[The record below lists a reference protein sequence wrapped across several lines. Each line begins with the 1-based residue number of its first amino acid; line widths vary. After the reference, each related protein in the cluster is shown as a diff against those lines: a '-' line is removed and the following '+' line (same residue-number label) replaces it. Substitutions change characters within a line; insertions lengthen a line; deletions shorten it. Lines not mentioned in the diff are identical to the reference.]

1 MDMIFALVVAFIST
15 MGFALLFH
23 LRPRLLVP
31 ACMGGMLSWGLFLV
45 CSQHMEGIF
54 MPCFIASAF
63 SALYA
68 QLLANRV
75 KAPMAVLYILAVVPL
90 IPGSGLFNAMS
101 NVVGSNWEMVMHYG
115 QITAQYACAIAFG
128 MAVMTAASYALQVAR
143 GQLGSRQ

>member
-1 MDMIFALVVAFIST
+1 MIFALVVAFFST

-23 LRPRLLVP
+23 LRPKLLVP

-45 CSQHMEGIF
+45 CSQYLEGIF
-54 MPCFIASAF
+54 LPCLIASTL

-68 QLLANRV
+68 QLLAMRV

-90 IPGSGLFNAMS
+90 IPGSGLFNSMS
-101 NVVGSNWEMVMHYG
+101 NVVSSNWDMVMHYG

-128 MAVMTAASYALQVAR
+128 MAVVTAASYALEVVRRKRNQQR
-143 GQLGSRQ
+143 

>member
-1 MDMIFALVVAFIST
+1 MIFALVVAFFST

-23 LRPRLLVP
+23 LRPKLLVP

-45 CSQHMEGIF
+45 CSQYLEGIF
-54 MPCFIASAF
+54 LPCLIASSF

-68 QLLANRV
+68 QLLAMRV

-90 IPGSGLFNAMS
+90 IPGSGLFNSMS
-101 NVVGSNWEMVMHYG
+101 NVVSSNWDMVIHYG

-128 MAVMTAASYALQVAR
+128 MAVVTAASYALEVVRRKRNQQR
-143 GQLGSRQ
+143 